1 MMTTLL
7 ASTLIALMPSN
18 LPPEKPNLLKNGAFK
33 SDLANWKTVGH
44 VRVEPSS
51 DKPEVALGPGPAE
64 LRQSYRCP
72 GEHVLYAAATL
83 SPKDARAELAIECFD
98 AKNQLV
104 LSETAAPGT
113 NQVAGI
119 YLKTHS
125 FTNRVEFIVRQSG
138 PGVTRVSNVVLNNDN
153 YGIRPHRPQI
163 DLDEAVRPFWL
174 TETISRESVLLLS
187 SNGGPAT
194 GPLLFAPEKILSVTD
209 ASLGQSFTLGRDYD
223 VTGNLITARP
233 TSKILVMKDSE
244 FATGEFPWT
253 RTDGRHIFVT
263 YRHDATWTG
272 PKPAYQGNRLP
283 RFAAKLRTRKP
294 VIIAAYGDSITL
306 GINVSGFQQLPP
318 YLPPWPKLV
327 ARALEKR
334 SPVTLYNA
342 ALGGQTAY
350 WGQEKATALIGP
362 LRPDL
367 VIVAF
372 GMNDFWSYT
381 PTQFRENI
389 AKLMTNVRSK
399 SPNAEFLLVSPMK
412 FDPAYTADPTYV
424 NNLAGYAA
432 ALNELTGPGVAFFD
446 MTQFSDA
453 LYRAKTPKSLL
464 ADPLHPADFLARC
477 YAMGVIAT
485 IIEP

>member
-1 MMTTLL
+1 MMTSLL
-7 ASTLIALMPSN
+7 ASTLIAFMPSN
-18 LPPEKPNLLKNGAFK
+18 LPNEKPNLLKNGAFK
-33 SDLANWKTVGH
+33 SGLANWKTTGSAQVKA
-44 VRVEPSS
+44 SS
-51 DKPEVALGPGPAE
+51 DKPEVVVGPGPAE
-64 LRQSYRCP
+64 LRQTYRCP

-83 SPKDARAELAIECFD
+83 TPKDAQTQLVLECYD
-98 AKNQLV
+98 AKNRLV
-104 LSETAAPGT
+104 LTESAAPGD

-125 FTNRVEFIVRQSG
+125 FTNRVEFIIRQTG
-138 PGVTRVSNVVLNNDN
+138 PGVTRVSNVVLNDDN
-153 YGIRPHRPQI
+153 YGIRPHCPQI

-174 TETISRESVLLLS
+174 GDTISRESILLLS
-187 SNGGPAT
+187 KNGGPAT
-194 GPLLFAPEKILSVTD
+194 GPLLFAPEKIISVTD
-209 ASLGQSFTLGRDYD
+209 ASLRQSFIQGRDYD
-223 VTGNLITARP
+223 VTGNQITARP
-233 TSKILVMKDSE
+233 SSKIPVMKDSE

-263 YRHDATWTG
+263 YRHDAAWTG
-272 PKPAYQGNRLP
+272 PKPAYQGDRLP
-283 RFAAKLRTRKP
+283 RFEAKLRAQKP
-294 VIIAAYGDSITL
+294 VVVSAYGDSITL

-327 ARALEKR
+327 AHALEKH

-350 WGQEKATALIGP
+350 WGQEKAAVLIGP
-362 LRPDL
+362 LQPDL

-381 PTQFRENI
+381 PAQFRENI
-389 AKLMTNVRSK
+389 AKLMANVRSK

-412 FDPAYTADPTYV
+412 FDPAYTADPTYLS
-424 NNLAGYAA
+424 NLAGYAA
-432 ALNELTGPGVAFFD
+432 VLNELTGPGVAFFD

-453 LYRAKTPKSLL
+453 LYRAKNPKCLV
-464 ADPLHPADFLARC
+464 ADPLHPAGFLARC

-485 IIEP
+485 IIKP